1 MPPRDALD
9 SVARVGWP
17 DFLDAFDWQQGEHV
31 TLVGPTGGGKTT
43 LALELLPR
51 RDYVAVLGTKPRDPT
66 LSRLV
71 GAGFRRLREWPPSW
85 GQHRVVVW
93 PEYRRIEDVH
103 RQQVVF
109 DHMLRE
115 IFTAQAWCVY
125 VDELHYLCETLRL
138 DKALLTYWQQGRSIG
153 ISLVASSQRPA
164 NIPLAAYSQA
174 THLFFWRTND
184 ERDLKRIGGVGGL
197 SSKAI
202 AAAVAGLAKHDVLYV
217 NSRTGAMAVTR
228 VEKGA

>member
-1 MPPRDALD
+1 MPQRDVAIDVPRVGWSEFLDALD
-9 SVARVGWP
+9 WR
-17 DFLDAFDWQQGEHV
+17 QGEHV

-43 LALELLPR
+43 LALELLDR
-51 RDYVAVLGTKPRDPT
+51 RDYVAVLGTKPKDPT
-66 LSRLV
+66 LSRLM

-93 PEYRRIEDVH
+93 PEYRKIEDVG

-115 IFTAQAWCVY
+115 IFTAQSWCVY
-125 VDELHYLCETLRL
+125 VDELHYLCEVLRL
-138 DKALLTYWQQGRSIG
+138 DRHLTTFWQQGRSIG

-184 ERDLKRIGGVGGL
+184 ERDLKRIGGIGGL
-197 SSKAI
+197 SSKVI
-202 AAAVAGLAKHDVLYV
+202 AQAVAGLDHHNVLYV

-228 VEKGA
+228 VEKGS